1 MNFLLPTT
9 TDELRAASRMPIFT
23 RDEPDPDWLR
33 YRMEYDAVTASERQA
48 AKASGG
54 SGRGGFAR
62 ALRAAIGRA

>member
-23 RDEPDPDWLR
+23 RDEADPDWLR
-33 YRMEYDAVTASERQA
+33 YRMEHDALAAAERDA
-48 AKASGG
+48 AKRPQGP
-54 SGRGGFAR
+54 GRGGFAR